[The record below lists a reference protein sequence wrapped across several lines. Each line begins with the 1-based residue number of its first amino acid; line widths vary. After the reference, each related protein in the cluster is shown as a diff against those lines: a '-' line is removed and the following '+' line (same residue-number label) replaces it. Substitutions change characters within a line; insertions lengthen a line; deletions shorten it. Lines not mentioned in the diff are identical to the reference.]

1 MPRGSPPRWS
11 PSTSTSSASGPGSTA
26 RAGTSPWPCARSWP
40 RPATSAAR
48 PTGGASTR
56 SGARCCCCTVSVTG
70 WCRSRWPRAWR
81 GPTRPGR
88 WWCCRAWVTCRSWR
102 RRRSAPR
109 RSSAGWARQD
119 GSVTEADRL
128 QEAWSH
134 FYWPAPD
141 EFVERRGALAARAR
155 SAGQAPAAKQ
165 IAALRKPTRSAWV
178 VNRLVRADPGVT
190 AELAELGEELRA
202 AQDSLDGSA
211 IRELSQQRRELIE
224 SLVRRAFTVVGV
236 SAPPAAIRDEV
247 TATLSAALADQQFAD
262 TLAAGALVRAVQAE
276 GFGPVGRPTL
286 TVVRGGGSGVKT
298 AGTGREA
305 GGARAPRGKTAA
317 DARSRAPAAPSAEQ
331 LRAERER
338 RHRAAAAEAEQAAS
352 EASRA
357 ADAAT
362 AAEHELEATGQRLGG
377 EVGGGRE
384 ALASARSQ
392 ARRARTRQRSAQQA
406 LDRLRG

>member
-1 MPRGSPPRWS
+1 MTDGDLLGEAVAELY
-11 PSTSTSSASGPGSTA
+11 SS
-26 RAGTSPWPCARSWP
+26 
-40 RPATSAAR
+40 
-48 PTGGASTR
+48 
-56 SGARCCCCTVSVTG
+56 
-70 WCRSRWPRAWR
+70 
-81 GPTRPGR
+81 
-88 WWCCRAWVTCRSWR
+88 
-102 RRRSAPR
+102 
-109 RSSAGWARQD
+109 D
-119 GSVTEADRL
+119 
-128 QEAWSH
+128 
-134 FYWPAPD
+134 PD
-141 EFVERRGALAARAR
+141 EFVERRGALVARGR
-155 SAGQAPAAKQ
+155 EAGQAPAAKQ

-190 AELAELGEELRA
+190 AELAELGGELRA

-247 TATLSAALADQQFAD
+247 TATLGAALADPQFAD

-286 TVVRGGGSGVKT
+286 TVVKGG
-298 AGTGREA
+298 AGRAGEV

-317 DARSRAPAAPSAEQ
+317 DARSRAPAAPSPDQ

-338 RHRAAAAEAEQAAS
+338 RHRAAVAEAEQAAS

-362 AAEHELEATGQRLGG
+362 AAEHELEATVQRL
-377 EVGGGRE
+377 EEELADGRE